1 MRCWPTIYLLALAAC
16 NPLASAQS
24 EGAGEHYAGADVCA
38 GCHQDIAATQT
49 KTAMATTW
57 QGNVSSILPA
67 NFEVAKAEVNSPA
80 RVSQVRR
87 VKGRFEY
94 GVTLPDGTKVVLP
107 VQTVVGG
114 RRHGLSFLL
123 RLQAVE
129 GMRLDRSALL
139 EGRYAYSTAQHALL
153 LSPGFSPEKP
163 STYED
168 TVGNVLSPTF
178 EQRCLTC
185 HGEPNTLGAGNAG
198 GVHCESCH
206 GPSFGH
212 LAAVGRGN
220 PRDGV
225 INPKRLSANDQ
236 VEVCAQCHTGFTYQ
250 SDPMPDDLLVSNQ
263 VNALRRAE
271 CFVQSGSKLGCTGC
285 HDPHDD
291 SKNVG
296 ERSVA
301 TCLGCH
307 ATSVNGHAAI
317 CPVNAKIECIGC
329 HMPSIQK
336 ASFHMTD
343 HWIRVHPEQAI
354 AAKSLS
360 SEQQSQVRPLREF
373 LRLIVTPDAETAA
386 KASSRLAAGEAFS
399 KVAHDISADPTAPG
413 GGYLGDMELSQ
424 LDLKLAEAAGRL
436 WYGETSGVV
445 NLGNRFILL
454 SRLPR
459 DFKWEA
465 NALFQQATELKARGD
480 VKSAIE
486 KDQQALS
493 VYPYFLRAMIL
504 MATMLGEAGDAAR
517 ASEILRFAAQSYPKD
532 ASVEFNLGLTLRDRP
547 AEQIAAFERAIDLD
561 PDMEAAYESLGVA
574 QYSAARPQDA
584 IQTFRK
590 GLLINPLSAKLNYDL
605 GLALTKE
612 GDEAEGRRRIAL
624 AAKADPHITENK

>member
-1 MRCWPTIYLLALAAC
+1 
-16 NPLASAQS
+16 
-24 EGAGEHYAGADVCA
+24 
-38 GCHQDIAATQT
+38 
-49 KTAMATTW
+49 MATTW
-57 QGNVSSILPA
+57 HGSTSSALA
-67 NFEVAKAEVNSPA
+67 TNFEANKAEENSPG
-80 RVSQVRR
+80 RVSEVRR
-87 VKGRFEY
+87 VNDSFEY
-94 GVTLPDGTKVVLP
+94 RVTLPDGTKILLP
-107 VQTVVGG
+107 VEAIVGG

-123 RLQAVE
+123 RLQE
-129 GMRLDRSALL
+129 IDGMRLDRSALL

-153 LSPGFSPEKP
+153 LSPGFSPGKP

-168 TVGNVLSPTF
+168 SAGNVLSPTF

-185 HGEPNTLGAGNAG
+185 HGEPNTLGAGKAG

-220 PRDGV
+220 PRESV
-225 INPKRLSANDQ
+225 INPKRLSVNDQ

-271 CFVQSGSKLGCTGC
+271 CFVQSGAKLSCTAC

-291 SKNVG
+291 SKDVG
-296 ERSVA
+296 NRSVA

-307 ATSVNGHAAI
+307 AASVKGHAAI
-317 CPVNAKIECIGC
+317 CPVNAKSECIGC

-343 HWIRVHPEQAI
+343 HWIRVHPEQRA
-354 AAKSLS
+354 AAKPLTP
-360 SEQQSQVRPLREF
+360 EQRSQIQPLREF
-373 LRLIVTPDAETAA
+373 LRLIVVPDAETAA
-386 KASSRLAAGEAFS
+386 KAGNRLAAGEAFS
-399 KVAHDISADPTAPG
+399 KVARDTSADPTAPG

-424 LDLKLAEAAGRL
+424 LDAKLAEAAGRL
-436 WYGETSGVV
+436 WYGQTSGVV
-445 NLGNRFILL
+445 NLGNRYIIL

-465 NALFQQATELKARGD
+465 NGLFQEASALKARGD
-480 VKSAIE
+480 WKGAVE
-486 KDQQALS
+486 KDQQALA

-504 MATMLGEAGDAAR
+504 MATTLGEAGDAAR

-547 AEQIAAFERAIDLD
+547 AEQIAAFERAIELD
-561 PDMEAAYESLGVA
+561 PDMEAAYESLGA
-574 QYSAARPQDA
+574 TQYSAGRPQDA

-605 GLALTKE
+605 GLALKNE
-612 GDEAEGRRRIAL
+612 GAESDGRRRMAL
-624 AAKADPHITENK
+624 AAKADPQTSRSDQ